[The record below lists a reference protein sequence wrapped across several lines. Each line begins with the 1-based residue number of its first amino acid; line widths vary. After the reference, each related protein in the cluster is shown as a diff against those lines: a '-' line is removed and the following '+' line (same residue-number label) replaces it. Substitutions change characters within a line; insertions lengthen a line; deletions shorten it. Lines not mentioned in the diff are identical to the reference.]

1 MENNRE
7 TAAILN
13 SMISFIR
20 SHCHE
25 RIALINK
32 QADDEFTI
40 EKESY
45 IGTEKERIEQEYRD
59 RLRKDE
65 INLRIER
72 SKRDNAQRIDNM
84 KQTNILIQ
92 KLYKEARSSIVKR
105 QRTDP
110 NAYRELLKDLIV
122 QVKTL

>member
-40 EKESY
+40 EKENY
-45 IGTEKERIEQEYRD
+45 IGAEKERIEKEYEERI
-59 RLRKDE
+59 RKDE
-65 INLRIER
+65 INLRIQR
-72 SKRDNAQRIDNM
+72 SKKDNA
-84 KQTNILIQ
+84 
-92 KLYKEARSSIVKR
+92 
-105 QRTDP
+105 
-110 NAYRELLKDLIV
+110 
-122 QVKTL
+122 

>member
-25 RIALINK
+25 RIAMINK

-40 EKESY
+40 EKENF
-45 IGTEKERIEQEYRD
+45 IAQEKERIEKEYVEK
-59 RLRKDE
+59 LKKDE
-65 INLRIER
+65 INLRIAR
-72 SKRDNAQRIDNM
+72 SKQDNAQRIENM
-84 KQTNILIQ
+84 KETNKLVQ
-92 KLYKEARSSIVKR
+92 KLYKEARLSIIKR
-105 QRTDP
+105 Q
-110 NAYRELLKDLIV
+110 
-122 QVKTL
+122 

>member
-25 RIALINK
+25 RIAMINK

-40 EKESY
+40 EKENY
-45 IGTEKERIEQEYRD
+45 IAGEKERIENDYKD
-59 RLRKDE
+59 RIRKDE
-65 INLRIER
+65 INLRIDR
-72 SKRDNAQRIDNM
+72 SKRDNAHRIDNM
-84 KQTNILIQ
+84 KQTNLLIQ
-92 KLYKEARSSIVKR
+92 KLYRDARLTIVKR
-105 QRTDP
+105 QKIDP
-110 NAYRELLKDLIV
+110 NSY
-122 QVKTL
+122 